1 MWTIWRIWQWRIRQ
15 KCRFWDVFF
24 KHSLKSSYH
33 VHFRIMFGSRTHC
46 KILKKLFPSKPDS
59 LCSKRLNKLNERDD
73 GQPQFTRSQAQPVF
87 VDRSNV
93 ITSGWFTDSKAYWK
107 AFWSAIMAQAQTQ
120 GPTKGSSTITSLQW
134 TNVTGSKY
142 PNFEMFPFRWSVIV
156 VKQNASWKSFL
167 LVVLFRMYTWH
178 NLQFQGIALSCRW
191 RSRSEEVSL

>member
-1 MWTIWRIWQWRIRQ
+1 MTVENPTKMQVLR
-15 KCRFWDVFF
+15 CFF

-46 KILKKLFPSKPDS
+46 KILKKLLPSKPDS
-59 LCSKRLNKLNERDD
+59 LCSKRLNKLNEQMNEKDD
-73 GQPQFTRSQAQPVF
+73 GQPQFTRSQTQPVF

-134 TNVTGSKY
+134 DKCD
-142 PNFEMFPFRWSVIV
+142 R
-156 VKQNASWKSFL
+156 VKIPKLWN
-167 LVVLFRMYTWH
+167 
-178 NLQFQGIALSCRW
+178 
-191 RSRSEEVSL
+191 VSLQVISDSC